1 MLQLA
6 PCLLGALYT
15 ADGGSKLAVQPVRLV
30 RLLNSVYG
38 SEHLLLFGREE
49 ECLYAHS
56 SQSTHPQLASTHS
69 ARTVN
74 PQRAHTPRSTLLA
87 GPSPRRP
94 DQLMSTL
101 LAFDQAAALEAELG
115 GSGSAQSRGMFGDLG
130 LTGKLLARTDFFEA
144 VARQSYGPWELAQRA
159 RRAEGV
165 ADAMVQ
171 HLAERRSPVESSTCL
186 GATAVALRYVA
197 RHRAIAGVAFP
208 RPLSMAGRHLPGAPA
223 CLVPWPSGVE

>member
-56 SQSTHPQLASTHS
+56 SQSTHPQLASAHS

-159 RRAEGV
+159 RRARVPAGGCRARRV
-165 ADAMVQ
+165 AFDDGK
-171 HLAERRSPVESSTCL
+171 LAAPGCTATTWARRRSP
-186 GATAVALRYVA
+186 
-197 RHRAIAGVAFP
+197 P
-208 RPLSMAGRHLPGAPA
+208 RPRHSAA
-223 CLVPWPSGVE
+223 ASCAR

>member
-1 MLQLA
+1 MMLQLA

-49 ECLYAHS
+49 ECLSAHS

-74 PQRAHTPRSTLLA
+74 PQRAHTPRSMLLA

-171 HLAERRSPVESSTCL
+171 HLAERRGRSKGE
-186 GATAVALRYVA
+186 AA
-197 RHRAIAGVAFP
+197 RGCPPPWA
-208 RPLSMAGRHLPGAPA
+208 PLL
-223 CLVPWPSGVE
+223 